1 MPLHPSMTWF
11 VDDGGLPTGLKQ
23 FFSHC
28 CLFAMSVAGRT
39 DIGHRMFEKVTSA
52 VATCQTGPSSF
63 ASNRH
68 LANPIGKLHGQ
79 GTSTACGP
87 AVLSAHRKCSRQ
99 AGDVSHL
106 LSSARPPPLHSGFLC
121 SRDTLRAE
129 QAT

>member
-1 MPLHPSMTWF
+1 MTWF
-11 VDDGGLPTGLKQ
+11 VDDGGLPTCSKQ

-39 DIGHRMFEKVTSA
+39 DIGHRIFEEVIST

-63 ASNRH
+63 ASQ
-68 LANPIGKLHGQ
+68 IGILRTPLGQ
-79 GTSTACGP
+79 GTSTAGGH

-129 QAT
+129 QATFEC